1 MDCAGCSATEY
12 EVIQSY
18 LNNDEEA
25 LKVFE
30 SHGIIPTKRRCE
42 RCNSELAVKSEERHF
57 RCYKRFRRDPKS
69 KKVTRC
75 NFFASQNKGTW
86 LDKTKLQPSKNLLF
100 INAFLR
106 KSFTQDLCEKN
117 LGLPAPTV
125 VDWKSFC
132 SEVCLN
138 WLDNQEAIGGPGKV
152 VEIDESKFGKRK
164 FNVGRRVDGVWV
176 FGGIERE
183 TKRRF
188 VLPVERRDAATLI
201 PLCKKYI
208 LPGTTV
214 YSDSW
219 KAYSGLKDEGYTH
232 LVVNHSKH
240 FVDPESGVHT
250 NNIERLWK
258 DIKSWVLRAGNK
270 KSHYRQY
277 FARYLFAHDHPD
289 HKTILHHFLREIARL
304 YPPPQ

>member
-1 MDCAGCSATEY
+1 MDCAGCPATEY
-12 EVIQSY
+12 EVIQNY
-18 LNNDEEA
+18 LNKDKEA

-42 RCNSELAVKSEERHF
+42 RCNTELEVNSEERHF
-57 RCYKRFRRDPKS
+57 RCYKRFKRDPKS

-75 NFFASQNKGTW
+75 NYFASQNKDTW
-86 LDKTKLQPSKNLLF
+86 LDKAKLEPSKNLLF

-106 KSFTQDLCEKN
+106 KSFTQALCEKN
-117 LGLPAPTV
+117 IGLRPATI

-132 SEVCLN
+132 SEVCVN
-138 WLDNQEAIGGPGKV
+138 WLDNQEPIGGPGKV

-164 FNVGRRVDGVWV
+164 YNVGRLVDGVWV
-176 FGGIERE
+176 FGGVERG

-188 VLPVERRDAATLI
+188 VLPVEKRNAATLI

-219 KAYSGLKDEGYTH
+219 RAYSSLKDEGYTH
-232 LVVNHSKH
+232 FVVNHSKH
-240 FVDPESGVHT
+240 FVDPETGIHT
-250 NNIERLWK
+250 NNIERVWK
-258 DIKSWVLRAGNK
+258 DIKSWVLRPGNK
-270 KSHYRQY
+270 KSHYKQY
-277 FARYLFAHDHPD
+277 FARYLFAYEHPD
-289 HKTILHHFLREIARL
+289 HKTILHHFLQEIARL